1 MNNEILQ
8 QLSQQL
14 QKVMEVLKTDLG
26 TIRTGRAT
34 PGLVENLVVAVYGGS
49 AKMRI
54 MELGTI
60 GTLDAQTIVITPFD
74 QSVINEIQKGIQ
86 DANTGL
92 NPVVD
97 SGVVRIS
104 IQPLSQ
110 ERRVELIKLMQHK
123 LENGRV
129 MTRQARHDAMDSVK
143 KLEGISEDET
153 ERLEKEVQKVIDQTM
168 STIDGMGKQK
178 EDELMQI

>member
-8 QLSQQL
+8 SLTDQI
-14 QKVMEVLKTDLG
+14 QKVMDILKTDLG

-34 PGLVENLVVAVYGGS
+34 PALVESLTIAVYGGS

-54 MELGTI
+54 MELATI

-74 QSVINEIQKGIQ
+74 QSIINEVQKGIQ

-97 SGVVRIS
+97 NGVVRIT

-110 ERRVELIKLMQHK
+110 ERREELIKLMHHK

-129 MTRQARHDAMDSVK
+129 MTRQARHDAMDHVK

-153 ERLEKEVQKVIDQTM
+153 ERLEKEVQKTIDSTM

-178 EDELMQI
+178 EDELLQI